1 MAFQLWDVG
10 TYDKC
15 LFKIDKFQKR
25 TVRFGFLK
33 EVSPVLSVLE
43 ALDNKLCR
51 LWKSITTSTGGLLV
65 VLLPLGKTRLLR
77 NRGRSYVVL
86 PQIRNERFERCFINR
101 CLFNFIS
108 LSIVIEKVCFLG
120 LIKSFILMLF
130 YF

>member
-1 MAFQLWDVG
+1 M
-10 TYDKC
+10 
-15 LFKIDKFQKR
+15 
-25 TVRFGFLK
+25 
-33 EVSPVLSVLE
+33 SVLE
-43 ALDNKLCR
+43 ASDNKLCR
-51 LWKSITTSTGGLLV
+51 LWKSITTSTEGLLV

-86 PQIRNERFERCFINR
+86 PQIRTERFERCFINR

>member
-25 TVRFGFLK
+25 AVRFGFLK

-51 LWKSITTSTGGLLV
+51 LWKSITTSTEGLLV

-86 PQIRNERFERCFINR
+86 PQIRTERFERCFINR

>member
-25 TVRFGFLK
+25 VVRFGFLK

-51 LWKSITTSTGGLLV
+51 LWKSITASTEGLLV
-65 VLLPLGKTRLLR
+65 VLLPLSKTRLLR

-86 PQIRNERFERCFINR
+86 PQIRTERF
-101 CLFNFIS
+101 
-108 LSIVIEKVCFLG
+108 
-120 LIKSFILMLF
+120 
-130 YF
+130 